1 MRRARMDYDATTH
14 GISAS
19 IHRTR
24 MRQLRNSI
32 LGGLDRA
39 FEAPTVTKYRIGELG
54 CSRWFETVKAG
65 LDKAVLDLGILV
77 PRMVGWREDQDIYR

>member
-39 FEAPTVTKYRIGELG
+39 FEANSYEIPNR
-54 CSRWFETVKAG
+54 
-65 LDKAVLDLGILV
+65 GIRLF
-77 PRMVGWREDQDIYR
+77 